1 MVENND
7 TDTLS
12 PDTSP
17 ICEGNECIAIA
28 VVAVIVLVLFI
39 VAIVYDTI
47 RRRKKAKK
55 TAPKDPVLVAEYQGK
70 SDSTE
75 LPKPTS

>member
-1 MVENND
+1 MVQNNN

-47 RRRKKAKK
+47 RRRKKANK
-55 TAPKDPVLVAEYQGK
+55 TAPKEPVLVAEYQSK
-70 SDSTE
+70 SD

>member
-1 MVENND
+1 MVENNN

-47 RRRKKAKK
+47 RRRKKTKK
-55 TAPKDPVLVAEYQGK
+55 TAPKEPVLVAEYQSK
-70 SDSTE
+70 SDST

>member
-1 MVENND
+1 MVENNN

-47 RRRKKAKK
+47 RRRKKAMK
-55 TAPKDPVLVAEYQGK
+55 TAPKQPVLVAEYQSK
-70 SDSTE
+70 SDST

>member
-1 MVENND
+1 MVQNNN

-75 LPKPTS
+75 PKPTS